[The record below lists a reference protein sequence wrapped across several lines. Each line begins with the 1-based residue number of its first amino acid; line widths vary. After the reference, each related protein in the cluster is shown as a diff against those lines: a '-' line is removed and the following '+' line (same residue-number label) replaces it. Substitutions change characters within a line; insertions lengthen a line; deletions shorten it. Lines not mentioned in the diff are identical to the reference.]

1 MPATLSHLAGAA
13 LLALTTL
20 AGCAST
26 SAAPAFRDVAD
37 AVEARSG
44 HRPRWDQNSAED
56 KQAEAAIE
64 RLLSRELTVDAAVQV
79 ALLGNPAL
87 RSTFEDLA
95 IGQADLVQAGLLKNP
110 VFGVGATAW
119 EQEHI
124 DPNLFFTVEQDFL
137 DLVTMPM
144 RKRVAA
150 TELEA
155 TKLRVADRVLEL
167 SAEVRKAFYE
177 AQASEQVLAMRRLV
191 REAAEASAELAQRQH
206 EAGTM
211 NDLAYNTELGLA
223 SQVRLDLKK
232 SEGEAAVAREHL
244 TRLMG
249 VWGARTGWKLGPKLP
264 ELPREEVPLER
275 LESVAVDKRLD
286 VAAARRELQ
295 AIDYTLSLAKTMR
308 WTGFV
313 NVQVEAARLRGGQ
326 DFGPRAPRIGFG
338 PSASIELPLFD
349 QKQAFLARLEALKR
363 QSEQRLRALSIDS
376 RSEVRAARARLVTAR
391 AVVEEYGGV
400 LVPLRENI
408 VKYSQEQYDAML
420 LGVYQ
425 LLQAK
430 QSEFATYREYI
441 EALRDYWIA
450 RSDLER
456 AAGSRLGP
464 AAARPSAP
472 PPAGAPAGQRR
483 QPAPSTNAA
492 PAAPARPATPATP
505 ASSAAPAHKH

>member
-1 MPATLSHLAGAA
+1 MPGNLTRLAGAA
-13 LLALTTL
+13 VLALTAL

-26 SAAPAFRDVAD
+26 SASPAFRDVAD

-44 HRPRWDQNSAED
+44 HRPRWSQGTADD
-56 KQAEAAIE
+56 RQAEAAIE
-64 RLLSRELTVDAAVQV
+64 RLLSRELSVDAAVQA
-79 ALLGNPAL
+79 ALLGNPSL
-87 RSTFEDLA
+87 RSTFEELSIA
-95 IGQADLVQAGLLKNP
+95 QADLVQAGLLKNP

-150 TELEA
+150 TQLEA
-155 TKLRVADRVLEL
+155 TKLRVGDRVLAL
-167 SAEVRKAFYE
+167 AAEVRKAFYE
-177 AQASEQVLAMRRLV
+177 AQAAEQVLAMRRLIS
-191 REAAEASAELAQRQH
+191 EAAEASAELARRQH

-211 NDLAYNTELGLA
+211 SDLAFTTELGLA
-223 SQVRLDLKK
+223 SQVRLDLKR

-249 VWGARTGWKLGPKLP
+249 VWGTRTGWRLGPKLP

-275 LESVAVDKRLD
+275 LEAIAIDKRLD

-295 AIDYTLSLAKTMR
+295 AVGSMLSLSKSTR

-313 NVQVEAARLRGGQ
+313 NVEVEAARLRG
-326 DFGPRAPRIGFG
+326 DKRISFGPRA
-338 PSASIELPLFD
+338 SLELPLFD
-349 QKQAFLARLEALKR
+349 QRQAAVARLESLER
-363 QSEQRLRALSIDS
+363 TSRNELHRLSIDA
-376 RSEVRAARARLVTAR
+376 RSEVREARARLVTAR
-391 AVVEEYGGV
+391 AMVEEYGGV

-425 LLQAK
+425 LLAAK

-441 EALRDYWIA
+441 EALRDYWVA

-456 AAGSRLGP
+456 AVGTRLGP
-464 AAARPSAP
+464 VTARPPAASPVPAASPAPQGRPAHPAPSPSPAAVSASAP
-472 PPAGAPAGQRR
+472 PA
-483 QPAPSTNAA
+483 AA
-492 PAAPARPATPATP
+492 PA
-505 ASSAAPAHKH
+505 